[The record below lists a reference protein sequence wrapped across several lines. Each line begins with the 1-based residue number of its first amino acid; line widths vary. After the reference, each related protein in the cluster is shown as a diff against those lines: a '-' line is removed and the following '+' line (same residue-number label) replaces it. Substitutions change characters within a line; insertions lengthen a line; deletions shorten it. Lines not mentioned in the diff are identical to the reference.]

1 MKKPLA
7 MIFAA
12 CMSLGLASAYAAD
25 MKKDEMKKD
34 SMAKKD
40 STAKKDSMTKKDPMK
55 KDTMGKDAM
64 KK

>member
-1 MKKPLA
+1 MNKVLT
-7 MIFAA
+7 MLIAA
-12 CMSLGLASAYAAD
+12 CLSLTMAGAFAAD

-34 SMAKKD
+34 TMAKKD